1 MKTVGIIAEYN
12 PFHKGHAYQIGE
24 AKKHSGA
31 DYCIVVMS
39 GNFLQ
44 RGEAAC
50 LDKFTRARCAL
61 LSGADLVLELSVP
74 FATATA
80 PVFAQNSVLLLQKTG
95 VVTHLSFG
103 CECDNLQG
111 LQFLASFF
119 EEEPKDYQQLL
130 KERLKKGDSYPVAR
144 KAAFLTFCENHPDC
158 IPDSVGLSAKC
169 LSDLLDTPNNILALS
184 YLRAIKSIAPEI
196 ILIPIKRKGSGY
208 HEDSLGD
215 DFSSAQ
221 AIRNTL
227 FTKGPTEKLLSALP
241 EETRSVFTHAWEN
254 GAFVSTDAF
263 SSQLY
268 YKLLSL
274 SGKLS
279 TEDFI
284 SYNSYRKTSYEK
296 FSEVTNAMANRIEKH
311 LSEFTTFSE
320 FTKLLMRKNET
331 YSTISRGLLHILLDI
346 EKQEFDAP
354 QYFRVLGLKKEASPL
369 LHKIKEKGSLPIITK
384 AADAASL
391 LPPEALS
398 LLEKD
403 FFAENLYHSCF
414 RCPGSKGYHPYL
426 QNPVLL

>member
-12 PFHKGHAYQIGE
+12 PFHKGHAYQIEE
-24 AKKHSGA
+24 AKNRSGA
-31 DYCIVVMS
+31 DYCIVVLS

-74 FATATA
+74 FATSTA
-80 PVFAQNSVLLLQKTG
+80 PVFARNGVFLLQKTG

-103 CECDNLQG
+103 CECDNLQK
-111 LQFLASFF
+111 LQFLASFL
-119 EEEPKDYQQLL
+119 EEEPEDYQQLL
-130 KERLKKGDSYPVAR
+130 KEKLKCGNSYPVAR
-144 KAAFLTFCENHPDC
+144 KSAFLAFCESHPNC
-158 IPDSVGLSAKC
+158 IPESVGLDSRM

-196 ILIPIKRKGSGY
+196 VPIPIKRKGSGY
-208 HEDSLGD
+208 HEETLGD

-227 FTKGPTEKLLSALP
+227 FTQGFTEKLLSALP
-241 EETRSVFTHAWEN
+241 ENTHPVFTHAWESGN
-254 GAFVSTDAF
+254 FVSTDAF

-274 SGKLS
+274 SGNFS
-279 TEDFI
+279 TENFI
-284 SYNSYRKTSYEK
+284 SYNSYRKTSYES
-296 FSEVTNAMANRIEKH
+296 FSEVTEAMANRIEKH
-311 LSEFTTFSE
+311 LPEFTIFSE

-346 EKQEFDAP
+346 EKQTFDTP

-369 LHKIKEKGSLPIITK
+369 LHEIKEKGSLPIVTK

-391 LPPEALS
+391 LPAEALP

-414 RCPGSKGYHPYL
+414 RQPGSKGYHPYL

>member
-12 PFHKGHAYQIGE
+12 PFHKGHAYQIAE
-24 AKKHSGA
+24 AKNRSDA

-80 PVFAQNSVLLLQKTG
+80 PVFARNGVFLLQKTG
-95 VVTHLSFG
+95 VVSHLSFG

-119 EEEPKDYQQLL
+119 EKEPADYQHLL
-130 KERLKKGDSYPVAR
+130 KEKLKAGDSYPVAR
-144 KAAFLTFCENHPDC
+144 KSAFLAFCESHPDC
-158 IPDSVGLSAKC
+158 LPDSAGLDARI
-169 LSDLLDTPNNILALS
+169 LSDLLDAPNNILALS
-184 YLRAIKSIAPEI
+184 YLRAIQTLAPEI
-196 ILIPIKRKGSGY
+196 VPIPVKRKGSGY
-208 HEDSLGD
+208 HEETLSD

-221 AIRNTL
+221 AIRNVL
-227 FTKGPTEKLLSALP
+227 FTQGPTEKLLSALP
-241 EETRSVFTHAWEN
+241 EETRFVFTHAWES

-274 SGKLS
+274 SDNFS
-279 TEDFI
+279 TGASI
-284 SYNSYRKTSYEK
+284 SYNSYRKYMEITD
-296 FSEVTNAMANRIEKH
+296 AMANRIEKH
-311 LSEFTTFSE
+311 LPEFTTFSG

-346 EKQEFDAP
+346 EKEAFHAP
-354 QYFRVLGLKKEASPL
+354 QYLRVLGLKKEASPL
-369 LHKIKEKGSLPIITK
+369 LHDIKEKGSLPIVTK
-384 AADAASL
+384 AADAVSL
-391 LPPEALS
+391 LPAEALP
-398 LLEKD
+398 LLKKD
-403 FFAENLYHSCF
+403 FFAENLYHSYF
-414 RCPGSKGYHPYL
+414 RRPGSKGYHPYL
-426 QNPVLL
+426 QTPVLL

>member
-1 MKTVGIIAEYN
+1 MKAVGIIAEYN
-12 PFHKGHAYQIGE
+12 PFHKGHAYQIEE
-24 AKKHSGA
+24 ARKRSGA
-31 DYCIVVMS
+31 DYCIIVMS

-61 LSGADLVLELSVP
+61 LSGADLVLEMSVP

-80 PVFAQNSVLLLQKTG
+80 PVFARNGVFLLQKTG

-119 EEEPKDYQQLL
+119 EEEPENYQQLL

-196 ILIPIKRKGSGY
+196 VPIPIKRKGSGY
-208 HEDSLGD
+208 HDESLSD

-227 FTKGPTEKLLSALP
+227 FTQGPTEKLLSALP
-241 EETRSVFTHAWEN
+241 EETRPVFTRAWESGN
-254 GAFVSTDAF
+254 FVSTDAF

-274 SGKLS
+274 SGIFS
-279 TEDFI
+279 TEGSI
-284 SYNSYRKTSYEK
+284 SYNSYRKYMEITE
-296 FSEVTNAMANRIEKH
+296 AMANRIEKH
-311 LSEFTTFSE
+311 LPEFTTFSE
-320 FTKLLMRKNET
+320 FTRLLMRKNET

-346 EKQEFDAP
+346 EKQTFDMP

-369 LHKIKEKGSLPIITK
+369 LHEIKEKGSLPIITK

-391 LPPEALS
+391 LPTEALP
-398 LLEKD
+398 LLKKD

-414 RCPGSKGYHPYL
+414 RQPGSKGYHPYL